1 MFPLHQA
8 AQPRPRPALE
18 WSMRDLVVPGG
29 GNPEKFYTLG
39 EVAKLLNVS
48 RTTVYRWRLRG
59 LGVVR
64 ISGVVRIGEPSLRQF
79 IAHHHTLGEQ
89 ANGA

>member
-1 MFPLHQA
+1 MI
-8 AQPRPRPALE
+8 
-18 WSMRDLVVPGG
+18 DLGVPGSVS
-29 GNPEKFYTLG
+29 PEKFFTLG

-64 ISGVVRIGEPSLRQF
+64 ISGVVQISESALRQF
-79 IAHHHTLGEQ
+79 IAHHHTQGESV
-89 ANGA
+89 AGA

>member
-1 MFPLHQA
+1 
-8 AQPRPRPALE
+8 
-18 WSMRDLVVPGG
+18 MRDLVAPGA

-39 EVAKLLNVS
+39 EVAILLNVS

-64 ISGVVRIGEPSLRQF
+64 ISGVVRIGESSLRQF
-79 IAHHHTLGEQ
+79 IAHHYTQGEQ
-89 ANGA
+89 TVGA